1 MMRNSPFTNQTVFLS
16 LFLIFAPFG
25 GCAYFQKSEEI
36 EVEIPQEKKVDN
48 YDLLVR
54 ESRAEADRLRSEL
67 ATIKIAA
74 AKNNGNLRVT
84 QGARGNLRN
93 QEEEVASEVQKLKAN
108 VVKLEEERDQLRHQN
123 VQLQARSEAL
133 PGMRQLVMDIK
144 ALQTSVHQLV
154 TKMETLST
162 DIIQVRQD
170 MALQEK
176 TLQAAPPKLT
186 ARPVIEPPD
195 SVPERTPIPDSSPH
209 RHIIPGSAPDR
220 TIITVEWGDTLWDIA
235 RSHDMSVKEL
245 KEMNDLGSDSI
256 FVDQQLE
263 VLLPR
268 SRPSEPD
275 PPAALAAQ
283 KGEKQSKEGA
293 QKANEGP

>member
-1 MMRNSPFTNQTVFLS
+1 MMRNSPFTDQTVFLS

-25 GCAYFQKSEEI
+25 GCAYFQKSEEVEI
-36 EVEIPQEKKVDN
+36 EIPQEKKNDH
-48 YDLLVR
+48 YDVLVR

-74 AKNNGNLRVT
+74 AKHNGNLQPT
-84 QGARGNLRN
+84 QGSRSNLRN
-93 QEEEVASEVQKLKAN
+93 QEEKLDPEVQTLKADIL
-108 VVKLEEERDQLRHQN
+108 KLQEERDQLRHQN
-123 VQLQARSEAL
+123 IQLQARSEAL

-170 MALQEK
+170 MALQEQ

-186 ARPVIEPPD
+186 ARPVVEPAD
-195 SVPERTPIPDSSPH
+195 SAPERITIPDS
-209 RHIIPGSAPDR
+209 ATDR

-235 RSHDMSVKEL
+235 QVHNMSVKEL
-245 KEMNDLGSDSI
+245 KEMNGLVADSI

-263 VLLPR
+263 VPLPQT
-268 SRPSEPD
+268 RPSKLD
-275 PPAALAAQ
+275 PKAALAAKKGQ
-283 KGEKQSKEGA
+283 KKSNNVTDHEGASQAKEG
-293 QKANEGP
+293 P